1 MRQRQESVQESAG
14 GALLP
19 DGMTS
24 ADVRAELDR
33 IVASPAFDAS
43 DRNRRFLVHVVEETL
58 AGRGERIKAYGVAL
72 AVFGRDESFDAQSDP
87 IVRIEASR
95 LRRSLERYYL
105 IAGQDDPVRI
115 DIPKG
120 GYVAAFDV
128 ADAGAERT
136 AGAVNPPPVEAPE
149 APPARRRR
157 LPLPM
162 VTGPVLIGSAL
173 LGIGFAGGW
182 MLGVHGAGPAAIA
195 GGATGGDPVVLAM
208 PFQDD
213 GSPAAGDGLV
223 HGFSREVV
231 AGLTRSGGLVVFDA
245 EMAERALG
253 EADAQILAKR
263 LGTDFLLTGGVSVAP
278 DRFAVTASLIDSDSG
293 RQIWSGQFDG
303 DVTAASI
310 IAVRDR
316 LAGRVVQELAQ
327 PYGVLY
333 SEQLRHQEAK
343 PPAELTSYECVLRFR
358 QYWREPNPLGHGPI
372 RQCLERTVEADPD
385 YAEAQAA
392 LAMLLADGYR
402 LGFDPAAAG
411 DVVLPRALA
420 LARRAVEL
428 APADSE
434 SYAALF
440 LVYWLMNDVERSLAA
455 GQRGLALNPNDT
467 VLLAEVSRRYCMR
480 GMFDICMP
488 MMEEAF
494 VRNPILP
501 GHYRIGPYLARYM
514 AGDYAAALIEAG
526 RIGIPDTVFGHMALA
541 MAHAKLGHAREAGA
555 EVERILEIDPAYG
568 QHLRQDL
575 AKRNLAPELIE
586 AVASGMRLA
595 GLDVAEAPAAPG
607 GRPAPTQHR

>member
-1 MRQRQESVQESAG
+1 MAMRQRQESAQENAEG
-14 GALLP
+14 VLLP

-33 IVASPAFDAS
+33 IFASPAFDAS
-43 DRNRRFLVHVVEETL
+43 DRNRRFLEHVVEETL

-120 GYVAAFDV
+120 GYVAAFDI
-128 ADAGAERT
+128 ADGGAERSAET
-136 AGAVNPPPVEAPE
+136 VSPPPGRPG
-149 APPARRRR
+149 R
-157 LPLPM
+157 LPLPK
-162 VTGPVLIGSAL
+162 VIRLVLPAIAL

-182 MLGVHGAGPAAIA
+182 TLGANWSGPAVID
-195 GGATGGDPVVLAM
+195 GGATAGDPVVLAM

-213 GSPAAGDGLV
+213 GSPTAGDGLV

-253 EADAQILAKR
+253 EADEQILAKR
-263 LGTDFLLTGGVSVAP
+263 LGADFLLTGGMSVAP
-278 DRFAVTASLIDSDSG
+278 DRFAVTASLTDSASG

-333 SEQLRHQEAK
+333 SEQLRHQEGK
-343 PPAELTSYECVLRFR
+343 PPVELTSYECVLRFR
-358 QYWREPNPLGHGPI
+358 QYWREPNPLDHGPI

-411 DVVLPRALA
+411 RVVLPRALA

-428 APADSE
+428 APTDSQ

-480 GMFDICMP
+480 GMFDLCMP

-494 VRNPILP
+494 ARNPILP

-514 AGDYAAALIEAG
+514 AGDYAAALIEAR

-541 MAHAKLGHAREAGA
+541 MAHAKLGHAREARA
-555 EVERILEIDPAYG
+555 AVERVLEIDPAYG
-568 QHLRQDL
+568 EHLRQDL

-586 AVASGMRLA
+586 AIASGMRLA
-595 GLDVAEAPAAPG
+595 GLDVAEAPAAPD
-607 GRPAPTQHR
+607 GRPAPAQHL